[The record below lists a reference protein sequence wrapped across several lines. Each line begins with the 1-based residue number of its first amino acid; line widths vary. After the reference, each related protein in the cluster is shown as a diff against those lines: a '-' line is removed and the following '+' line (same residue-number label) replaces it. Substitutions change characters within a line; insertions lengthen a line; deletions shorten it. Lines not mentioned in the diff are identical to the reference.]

1 MSLAND
7 SIDITPGSGATV
19 ATHTVSSKEHQ
30 VVMIAHPSGHL
41 KGSIPTY
48 LYWSTFDAGAANEI
62 LIELF
67 NASGSGKIVK
77 LRKLFVH
84 HNQATVTGV
93 PFLYDVIRTS
103 AVGTGGTTITGR
115 PNDTTNAAIPAQ
127 ITCRH
132 APTGGATTVYTYFGF
147 AVDTE
152 ETRPG
157 TSIAAMIN
165 WLPEGDDIGDIVLRE
180 GEGIKVTQVTSS
192 TVGVMGCLLVVTI
205 TDP

>member
-1 MSLAND
+1 MSLASN
-7 SIDITPGSGATV
+7 SVPITAGVGTAIATV
-19 ATHTVSSKEHQ
+19 TIAGKEYQ
-30 VVMIAHPSGHL
+30 VIMQAHASGHL
-41 KGSIPTY
+41 KGTIPTY

-67 NASGSGKIVK
+67 NALGSGKVVK

-84 HNQATVTGV
+84 HNQAVVTGV

-115 PNDTTNAAIPAQ
+115 PNDTTNPAIPAQ

-132 APTGGATTVYTYFGF
+132 APAGGATSVYTYFGF

-157 TSIAAMIN
+157 TAIAPMIN

-192 TVGVMGCLLVVTI
+192 AVGVMGCLLVVSI
-205 TDP
+205 IDP